1 MKRFSRLSFILL
13 SILLLVAFF
22 FPAQTVT
29 AHGGFVIDSGEIENY
44 EWAASIFPYP
54 VPVGATVLSILLF
67 DKTSGTPAMDLTGE
81 VYLAEPGDTS
91 PCCQPGVHRGPF
103 PLTSDHKLYPGDYTA
118 FIPVDVAG
126 RWQVLFKMKSP
137 AGDYGIVTGFD
148 AIPYG
153 DGSQPV
159 DKPAI
164 ATQVAIA
171 FTAAATASAQSAAV
185 GDASA
190 AAQPSSPL
198 AQAASPLAQPAAQSV
213 QSTTLTSVTPVPD
226 AVAAPPSGN
235 NRTLLLVGGLGLVVV
250 LGVVAMMMMGGRKS
264 E

>member
-1 MKRFSRLSFILL
+1 MKRFSRLIFILV
-13 SILLLVAFF
+13 SILLLGTLF

-29 AHGGFVIDSGEIENY
+29 AHGGFVIDSGEIDNY

-54 VPVGATVLSILLF
+54 VPVGATVLSMLLF

-81 VYLAEPGDTS
+81 VYLAEPGDTR

-103 PLTSDHKLYPGDYTA
+103 PLTSDQKLYPGDYTT

-126 RWQVLFKMKSP
+126 RWQVLFKMKS
-137 AGDYGIVTGFD
+137 ATGEYGIVTGFD
-148 AIPYG
+148 AVPYG
-153 DGSQPV
+153 DGTQPV

-171 FTAAATASAQSAAV
+171 FSAAATASAQS
-185 GDASA
+185 DAS
-190 AAQPSSPL
+190 QPTSPL
-198 AQAASPLAQPAAQSV
+198 AQVASPLAQPAAQAV
-213 QSTTLTSVTPVPD
+213 QSTTLDNTTPITD
-226 AVAAPPSGN
+226 SAPTAQPGN
-235 NRTLLLVGGLGLVVV
+235 NRTLLLMGGLGLVVV

>member
-13 SILLLVAFF
+13 SILLLGTFF

-29 AHGGFVIDSGEIENY
+29 AHGGFVIDSGEVDNY

-67 DKTSGTPAMDLTGE
+67 DKTNGTPAMDLTGE
-81 VYLAEPGDTS
+81 VYLAEPGDTR

-103 PLTSDHKLYPGDYTA
+103 PLTSDQKLYPGDYTT
-118 FIPVDVAG
+118 FIPVDIAG
-126 RWQVLFKMKSP
+126 RWQVLFKMKSST
-137 AGDYGIVTGFD
+137 GEYGVVTGFD
-148 AIPYG
+148 AVPYG

-171 FTAAATASAQSAAV
+171 FSAAATASAQSAGS
-185 GDASA
+185 GDASV
-190 AAQPSSPL
+190 AAQPGSPL
-198 AQAASPLAQPAAQSV
+198 AQAASPLAQPAAQIV
-213 QSTTLTSVTPVPD
+213 QSTTLSSTAPVADNVTTTQPG
-226 AVAAPPSGN
+226 S